1 MTTNLEMSGFT
12 NNSEEELGGKWGM
25 VIDQDICTGCQACV
39 AACAMENNV
48 PFVGEEDVAYG
59 RGMHWIRVERLWEG
73 LEGDYRDVKMTD
85 YQPTMCQQCHN
96 APCEPV
102 CPVYASVHSMS
113 EDLNL
118 QVYNRCVG
126 TRYCANNCP
135 YQVRTFNW
143 RDYTDYREGNASHTI
158 NTANNDP
165 SWSVLQNQLNPD
177 VTVRRRGVMEKC
189 TFCIQRI
196 HKAEDKAKS
205 EGREIEDG
213 EFTTACAQACPANA
227 ITFGRLD
234 DPETMVNKAAETSR
248 GRHLLEEMGTLPRVT
263 YLAGGA

>member
-1 MTTNLEMSGFT
+1 MSLMVDLNRVGAKG
-12 NNSEEELGGKWGM
+12 SLIQEESGGKWGM

-48 PFVGEEDVAYG
+48 PFVMEEDAGYG
-59 RGMHWIRVERLWEG
+59 RTLHWIRIERFWEG
-73 LEGDYRDVKMTD
+73 EYPEVRTTSF
-85 YQPTMCQQCHN
+85 QPMLCQQCGS

-102 CPVYASVHSMS
+102 CPVFASVHSQS

-135 YQVRTFNW
+135 YQVRQFNW
-143 RDYTDYREGNASHTI
+143 RDYHFMPFH
-158 NTANNDP
+158 ANDGDEQLVFP
-165 SWSVLQNQLNPD
+165 LHNQLNPD
-177 VTVRRRGVMEKC
+177 VTVRQRGVMEKC

-205 EGREIEDG
+205 EGREIEEG
-213 EFTTACAQACPANA
+213 EFTTACAQACPTDA
-227 ITFGRLD
+227 IKFGRLD
-234 DPETMVNKAAETSR
+234 DRESVVSQLAKQER
-248 GRHLLEEMGTLPRVT
+248 GYKHLNELNTLPRIT
-263 YLAGGA
+263 YLKGERAE

>member
-1 MTTNLEMSGFT
+1 MSTNLELPMFT
-12 NNSEEELGGKWGM
+12 NNSEAELGGKWGM
-25 VIDQDICTGCQACV
+25 VIDSDLCTGCQACV

-48 PFVGEEDVAYG
+48 PFVGETDVAYG
-59 RGMHWIRVERLWEG
+59 RGLHWIRVERLWEG
-73 LEGDYRDVKMTD
+73 LDGDYREVKMTD
-85 YQPTMCQQCHN
+85 YQPMMCQQCHN

-135 YQVRTFNW
+135 YQARVFNW
-143 RDYTDYREGNASHTI
+143 RDYTDDRI
-158 NTANNDP
+158 NPALTT
-165 SWSVLQNQLNPD
+165 LQNQLNPD

-196 HKAEDKAKS
+196 HKAEDTAKS
-205 EGREIEDG
+205 EGRAVQDG
-213 EFTTACAQACPANA
+213 EVVPACAQACPANA
-227 ITFGRLD
+227 ITFGRID
-234 DPETMVNKAAETSR
+234 DPETQVSKAAETSR
-248 GRHLLEEMGTLPRVT
+248 GSLLLEEMRTQPRVT